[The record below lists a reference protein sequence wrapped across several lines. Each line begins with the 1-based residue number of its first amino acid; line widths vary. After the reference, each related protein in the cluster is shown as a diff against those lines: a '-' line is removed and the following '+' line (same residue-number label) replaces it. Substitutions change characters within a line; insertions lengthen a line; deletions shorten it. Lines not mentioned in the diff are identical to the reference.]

1 MRKICGRF
9 TLPLLEGARGTQPV
23 FLVCWVRV
31 LVRMQMQKS
40 TGFAWKGGNLTEISL
55 ADVQFHLFAPLALLG
70 YHGPLCLPICGQRE
84 QQCLCFL
91 VSTGPVEYLQYPVRA
106 IWPRTGRAVCAFV
119 LRLG

>member
-1 MRKICGRF
+1 MRKIWQVHPP
-9 TLPLLEGARGTQPV
+9 PLGGGKGDPTCI
-23 FLVCWVRV
+23 LVYWVRD
-31 LVRMQMQKS
+31 LVRMEMQKS
-40 TGFAWKGGNLTEISL
+40 TGFAWKGGDLTEISL

-70 YHGPLCLPICGQRE
+70 YLGPLCLPVFGQRE

-119 LRLG
+119 LRLC